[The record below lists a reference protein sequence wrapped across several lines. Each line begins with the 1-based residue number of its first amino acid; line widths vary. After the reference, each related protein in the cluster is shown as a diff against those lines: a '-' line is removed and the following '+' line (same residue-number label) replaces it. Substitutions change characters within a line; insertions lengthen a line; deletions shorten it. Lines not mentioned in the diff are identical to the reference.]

1 MNEIKNIDFH
11 DKVLNDFYHEFPIQI
26 NLSELS
32 FYYDDEDERWKID
45 MCISTIHNSFMKTIY
60 TPEEDMLD
68 DKLIDLIY
76 EFEEDYMEVT
86 YDQVMNTDN
95 PEEFI
100 YNADFMEELR
110 KIMERYIDKELDR
123 RIDKIR
129 EIYYQVYYLARC
141 TN

>member
-1 MNEIKNIDFH
+1 MNKIKNIDFH
-11 DKVLNDFYHEFPIQI
+11 DKTLNDFYHDFPIQI
-26 NLSELS
+26 TLSELT

-68 DKLIDLIY
+68 DRLIDLIY
-76 EFEEDYMEVT
+76 EFEEYYMEAIF
-86 YDQVMNTDN
+86 DQVMNTDN

-100 YNADFMEELR
+100 YDADFMEEIR
-110 KIMERYIDKELDR
+110 KIMEIYIDKELDR

>member
-1 MNEIKNIDFH
+1 MNKIKNIDFH
-11 DKVLNDFYHEFPIQI
+11 DKTLNDFYHDFPIQI
-26 NLSELS
+26 TLSELT

-68 DKLIDLIY
+68 DRLIDLIY
-76 EFEEDYMEVT
+76 EFEEYYMEAIF
-86 YDQVMNTDN
+86 DQVMNTDN

-100 YNADFMEELR
+100 YDGDFMEEIR
-110 KIMERYIDKELDR
+110 KIMEIYIDKELDR

>member
-1 MNEIKNIDFH
+1 MNKIKNIDFH
-11 DKVLNDFYHEFPIQI
+11 DKTLNDFYHDFPIQI
-26 NLSELS
+26 TLSELT
-32 FYYDDEDERWKID
+32 FYYDEEDERWKID

-68 DKLIDLIY
+68 DRLIDLIY
-76 EFEEDYMEVT
+76 EFEEYYMEAIF
-86 YDQVMNTDN
+86 DQVMNTDN

-100 YNADFMEELR
+100 YDADFMEEIR
-110 KIMERYIDKELDR
+110 KIMEIYIDKELDR

>member
-1 MNEIKNIDFH
+1 MNKIKNIDFH
-11 DKVLNDFYHEFPIQI
+11 DKTLNEFYHEFPIQI
-26 NLSELS
+26 TLSELT

-76 EFEEDYMEVT
+76 EFEEYYMEAIF
-86 YDQVMNTDN
+86 DQVMNTDN

-100 YNADFMEELR
+100 YDADFMEELR
-110 KIMERYIDKELDR
+110 KIMEIYIDKELDR

>member
-1 MNEIKNIDFH
+1 MNKIKNIDFH
-11 DKVLNDFYHEFPIQI
+11 DKTLNDFYHDFPIQI
-26 NLSELS
+26 TLSELT
-32 FYYDDEDERWKID
+32 FYYDEEDERWKID

-68 DKLIDLIY
+68 DRLIDLIY
-76 EFEEDYMEVT
+76 EFEEYYMEAVF
-86 YDQVMNTDN
+86 DQVMNTDN

-100 YNADFMEELR
+100 YDADFMEEIR
-110 KIMERYIDKELDR
+110 KIMEIYIDKELDR

>member
-1 MNEIKNIDFH
+1 MNKIKNIDFH
-11 DKVLNDFYHEFPIQI
+11 DKTLNEFYHEFPIQI
-26 NLSELS
+26 TLSELT

-60 TPEEDMLD
+60 TTEEDMLD
-68 DKLIDLIY
+68 DRLIDLIY
-76 EFEEDYMEVT
+76 EFEEYYMEAIF
-86 YDQVMNTDN
+86 DQVMNTDN

-100 YNADFMEELR
+100 YDADFMEELR
-110 KIMERYIDKELDR
+110 KIMEIYIDKELDR

>member
-1 MNEIKNIDFH
+1 MNKIKNIDFH
-11 DKVLNDFYHEFPIQI
+11 DKTLNDFYHEFPIQI
-26 NLSELS
+26 TLSELT
-32 FYYDDEDERWKID
+32 FYYDDKDERWKID

-76 EFEEDYMEVT
+76 EFEEYYMKAIF
-86 YDQVMNTDN
+86 DQVMNTDN

-100 YNADFMEELR
+100 YDADFMEELR
-110 KIMERYIDKELDR
+110 KIMEIYIDKELDR

>member
-1 MNEIKNIDFH
+1 MNKIKNIDFH
-11 DKVLNDFYHEFPIQI
+11 DKTLNDFYHDFPIQI
-26 NLSELS
+26 TLSELT

-68 DKLIDLIY
+68 DRLIDLIY
-76 EFEEDYMEVT
+76 EFEEYYMEAIF
-86 YDQVMNTDN
+86 DQVMNTDN
-95 PEEFI
+95 PEDFI
-100 YNADFMEELR
+100 YDADFMEEIR
-110 KIMERYIDKELDR
+110 KIMEIYIDKELDR

>member
-1 MNEIKNIDFH
+1 MNKIKNIDFH
-11 DKVLNDFYHEFPIQI
+11 DKTLNDFYHDFPIQI
-26 NLSELS
+26 TLSELT

-68 DKLIDLIY
+68 DRLIDLIY
-76 EFEEDYMEVT
+76 EFEEYYMEAIF
-86 YDQVMNTDN
+86 DQVMNADN

-100 YNADFMEELR
+100 YDADFMEEIR
-110 KIMERYIDKELDR
+110 KIMEIYIDKELDR